1 VNQRG
6 QIEAVRKTNNLLLAF
21 TTLVIL
27 SIACAPLVDAAG
39 ANDFF
44 GNSLPAS
51 GGSEPVGGSAAASP
65 GELVPPGMGGA
76 NANDLSGDEKRM
88 QKKYREMLKH
98 CQSLIAR
105 GDRMIK
111 DGEARKDEKMA
122 KKGKVLKGI
131 GERQFAEFKANSP
144 LPEDK
149 KLPELPPSKFA
160 E

>member
-1 VNQRG
+1 MPSV
-6 QIEAVRKTNNLLLAF
+6 F
-21 TTLVIL
+21 
-27 SIACAPLVDAAG
+27 AAG

-44 GNSLPAS
+44 GNSLPSS
-51 GGSEPVGGSAAASP
+51 GGSEPAGGSAAASP

-76 NANDLSGDEKRM
+76 NGTDLSGDEKRM

-98 CQSLIAR
+98 CQNLIAK

-149 KLPELPPSKFA
+149 KLPERPLDNKPA